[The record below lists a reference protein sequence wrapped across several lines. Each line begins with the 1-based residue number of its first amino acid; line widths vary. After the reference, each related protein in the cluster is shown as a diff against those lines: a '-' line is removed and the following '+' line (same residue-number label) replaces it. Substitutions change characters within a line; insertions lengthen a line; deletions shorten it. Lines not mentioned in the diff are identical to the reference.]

1 MIQSLSWEVTERPLF
16 SNYKQLDGYKALT
29 RSDNGELLQV
39 AKSSYTPVT
48 NERFLH
54 VVHRLSEI
62 TGFPI
67 ELLDEVAGGKKVLAF
82 LKCTDPVTVN
92 GYKFKDWLMVGNSH
106 DGSTGF
112 FIGNSNM
119 MIRCENRFTKQ
130 FQNLKVLHT
139 RNNDLRIDSLTT
151 SFDEYITQRQRF
163 YNRFAEY
170 VDFEIVE
177 SDKSKIVN
185 SLVEVTPLEI
195 DQPETLSTRKQNII
209 TDIHRSIETET
220 KELGNNLFGLFN
232 GITHYTSHIRRQ
244 KSLVFCNAFGTS
256 ADFNNR
262 AFTLC
267 ENLINR

>member
-1 MIQSLSWEVTERPLF
+1 MIEKLSWEVVERPLF
-16 SNYKQLDGYKALT
+16 SNNTQLNGYKALY
-29 RSDNGELLQV
+29 RSDNQELLQV
-39 AKSSYTPVT
+39 AKSTYTPTT
-48 NERFLH
+48 NERFLE
-54 VVHRLSEI
+54 VVERLSEI

-67 ELLDEVAGGKKVLAF
+67 ELFDEVAGGKKVIAF

-119 MIRCENRFTKQ
+119 MIRCENRFTQQ

-139 RNNDLRIDSLTT
+139 RNHDLKIDSLTN
-151 SFDEYITQRQRF
+151 SFDEYVMQRQRF
-163 YNRFAEY
+163 YNRFSEY
-170 VDFEIVE
+170 VDFEVVE
-177 SDKSKIVN
+177 EDKTKIVN
-185 SLVEVTPLEI
+185 SLVQVTPLEI
-195 DQPETLSTRKQNII
+195 EQPETMSSRKQNII
-209 TDIHRSIETET
+209 TDIHRSIERET
-220 KELGNNLFGLFN
+220 IELGNNLFGLFN

-256 ADFNNR
+256 ADFNHR

-267 ENLINR
+267 ENLLTH